1 MGNEGN
7 QHHSQPGT
15 PSADMPPPYMAREGS
30 PSAGLASAA
39 VRKTVFRL
47 RACRF
52 VRAIGQGVLLVV
64 FSLYLIE
71 LGWSPAAVGVLF
83 TASGLVTAAASWLVG
98 MVSDRKGRRI
108 FLIAY
113 ESVTAAVAFLL
124 TWIAQPILLVLACLL
139 VGFGRT
145 QSGRPGVASPAE
157 QAWFAGGAAKD
168 KRGMLFSVNAALGFF
183 GMAAGSLLT
192 GLVPALRTWL
202 PGLLAY
208 RPLFLLVGLGAMLNL
223 ILLRGTSESRPIDEP
238 EASAVRGH
246 HEGNELARNEHQTDK
261 ITRGENIIMAKLA
274 LVNGLNGIAIGLT
287 SPLLVYWF
295 SLRFGVGP
303 GSIGP
308 VFAATYLLTAVSS
321 VVTGRLTERIGVV
334 KAVVIVRLVAVA
346 MTVALPLM
354 PSFALA
360 AMVHILRSAI
370 ARGSQGARQALA
382 VSLVRDKR
390 RGVASSIN
398 TISLT
403 LPHAAGPSIAGIFL
417 AAGYL
422 TLPFLM
428 GACTQ
433 LLYAILYGTTFRRY
447 DISRSK
453 QQGG

>member
-1 MGNEGN
+1 MGLA
-7 QHHSQPGT
+7 
-15 PSADMPPPYMAREGS
+15 PSA
-30 PSAGLASAA
+30 
-39 VRKTVFRL
+39 VRRTVFRL
-47 RACRF
+47 QASRF
-52 VRAIGQGVLLVV
+52 IRAIGQGVLLVA

-98 MVSDRKGRRI
+98 MVSDRKGRRV
-108 FLIAY
+108 FLLAY
-113 ESVTAAVAFLL
+113 EGATAAVAFLL
-124 TWIAQPILLVLACLL
+124 TWTAQPILLALACLL

-157 QAWFAGGAAKD
+157 QAWFAGSAAKE

-208 RPLFLLVGLGAMLNL
+208 RPLFLLVGLGAVLNL
-223 ILLRGTSESRPIDEP
+223 ILLAGTSESRPIEEP
-238 EASAVRGH
+238 EASTEKGRD
-246 HEGNELARNEHQTDK
+246 EGKELERKDSIQTDAIQTDAIRTDK
-261 ITRGENIIMAKLA
+261 ISRRENIIMAKLA

-295 SLRFGVGP
+295 NLRFGVGP

-321 VVTGRLTERIGVV
+321 LVTGRLTQRIGVV
-334 KAVVIVRLVAVA
+334 KAVVIVRLIAVA

-360 AMVHILRSAI
+360 AMIHILRSAI

-403 LPHAAGPSIAGIFL
+403 VPHAVGPSIAGIFL

-447 DISRSK
+447 EISRSK